1 MDVNAQSDTLPRRT
15 RRHVL
20 GMPVDVL
27 DWSDALDRIS
37 HWAHRNESRIICVC
51 DVDSIAH
58 ALRNPAHREAIASAD
73 MVTPDGA
80 PVAWLL
86 QRKGHRDQGCI
97 NEPDLMLACC

>member
-1 MDVNAQSDTLPRRT
+1 MDLNAESDTLPRRT

-27 DWSDALDRIS
+27 GWSDALDRIL
-37 HWAHRNESRIICVC
+37 HWAQRNESRIIRVC

-58 ALRNPAHREAIASAD
+58 ALRSPAHREAIASAD

-86 QRKGHRDQGCI
+86 RRKDHRDQGRI